1 MFQRV
6 TVMYQRTV
14 DLLRCAE
21 LGELSPERLL
31 VGQVVSVLSDLVE
44 LFAAISWQQV
54 SDGNKVTAPDG

>member
-6 TVMYQRTV
+6 TVMYQRAV

-31 VGQVVSVLSDLVE
+31 VGQVVGVFSDLIE
-44 LFAAISWQQV
+44 LFAAI
-54 SDGNKVTAPDG
+54 GG